1 MHLHHDVAS
10 SNELSIHEELW
21 NSGPIAAHAQQ
32 DGITFTGG
40 AIRNYSE
47 GKKKCRIEEGEA
59 ERLSTRGTS
68 IHPTKPNKTEQNKL
82 SLNQE

>member
-59 ERLSTRGTS
+59 ERLST
-68 IHPTKPNKTEQNKL
+68 Q
-82 SLNQE
+82 LNQIRQNRTN